1 MAVKGLKLNITS
13 KSFGG
18 GSSIP
23 KMDFG
28 GSKLGI
34 QPAKIK
40 SSSLLD
46 TTDTL
51 VSKGN
56 VASHENMKQETNK
69 IHATISHL
77 TTFVRKN
84 RGKINDNTAKI
95 DQNEQNIK
103 INAKKITLLKNVIKA
118 QEPFGGNEDP
128 LAEVNNTLEE
138 IGVLLALDFSRREE
152 IAKEELANQREEKA
166 ERKRS
171 MKERMIEGLKGVGRK
186 GMGAAKGAAGSVG
199 GAAAK
204 PVAGIFDQI
213 KEVVALLG
221 TAVFANNAIDWLKDE
236 KNQEKVGNFFKF
248 IAKHWKW
255 VLGAVAGV
263 AALTALGGLVSV
275 IGGLGAALG
284 IFANP
289 LAWKIMAAIAI
300 GYGVWKGG
308 RWIHKK
314 FVGGEEFVEAHAE
327 NNKKKEALHELGIT
341 NTGMITGPGGKRLVS
356 VEEHGTEAQKEAWR
370 DFKNEQIRIDNI
382 RDEMRDEMD
391 AEKKKAREAW
401 KEEAMASKVGKAK
414 VDWKYWNKKWDEDWA
429 KQQDAIRAKHEQRI
443 VSEATTKAERIKI
456 NTKSGIDEQ
465 AARLNQ
471 APEEDAF
478 IDIDLG
484 RIRKDGTPI
493 TSDQQSDVNEV
504 EFIASINKLNPYMEE
519 TPELLGIV

>member
-84 RGKINDNTAKI
+84 RGKINDNTVKI

-118 QEPFGGNEDP
+118 QEPFAGNEDP

-255 VLGAVAGV
+255 VLVALAGV
-263 AALTALGGLVSV
+263 AALTALG
-275 IGGLGAALG
+275 
-284 IFANP
+284 
-289 LAWKIMAAIAI
+289 
-300 GYGVWKGG
+300 
-308 RWIHKK
+308 
-314 FVGGEEFVEAHAE
+314 
-327 NNKKKEALHELGIT
+327 
-341 NTGMITGPGGKRLVS
+341 
-356 VEEHGTEAQKEAWR
+356 
-370 DFKNEQIRIDNI
+370 
-382 RDEMRDEMD
+382 
-391 AEKKKAREAW
+391 
-401 KEEAMASKVGKAK
+401 
-414 VDWKYWNKKWDEDWA
+414 
-429 KQQDAIRAKHEQRI
+429 
-443 VSEATTKAERIKI
+443 
-456 NTKSGIDEQ
+456 
-465 AARLNQ
+465 
-471 APEEDAF
+471 
-478 IDIDLG
+478 
-484 RIRKDGTPI
+484 
-493 TSDQQSDVNEV
+493 
-504 EFIASINKLNPYMEE
+504 
-519 TPELLGIV
+519 

>member
-51 VSKGN
+51 VGKGD

-84 RGKINDNTAKI
+84 RGKINDNTVKI

-204 PVAGIFDQI
+204 PVTGIFDQI

-263 AALTALGGLVSV
+263 AALTALGGLVSI

-314 FVGGEEFVEAHAE
+314 FVGGEEFVDAHAE
-327 NNKKKEALHELGIT
+327 NNKKKEKLHELGIT
-341 NTGMITGPGGKRLVS
+341 NTGMITGPGGKRLIS
-356 VEEHGTEAQKEAWR
+356 VEEHGTEAQKAAWR
-370 DFKNEQIRIDNI
+370 DFKNEQIRIDDI
-382 RDEMRDEMD
+382 RDEMRDEME
-391 AEKKKAREAW
+391 AEKKAAREEW
-401 KEEAMASKVGKAK
+401 KEKAMASKVGDEK

-443 VSEATTKAERIKI
+443 VSEATTQAERIKI

-484 RIRKDGTPI
+484 RIRKDGSPI
-493 TSDQQSDVNEV
+493 TSGNQDDVNEV
-504 EFIASINKLNPYMEE
+504 EIISPTNKLNPYMEE